1 MVSGRIWVVEENLGS
16 RAQPSWRAMRVVR
29 DTRYF
34 ARQAQ
39 AAVKRAGY
47 VTRVV
52 QYVRQ
57 GGAR

>member
-1 MVSGRIWVVEENLGS
+1 MSGRIWVVEENLGS
-16 RAQPSWRAMRVVR
+16 RARPSWWAMPVVR
-29 DTRYF
+29 DTRNL
-34 ARQAQ
+34 ARQEQ
-39 AAVKRAGY
+39 RAAKRAGY

>member
-16 RAQPSWRAMRVVR
+16 RAQPNWRAMRVVR

-39 AAVKRAGY
+39 RAVKRAGY

>member
-1 MVSGRIWVVEENLGS
+1 MSGRIWVVEENIGS
-16 RAQPSWRAMRVVR
+16 RAHPSWRAMRVVR
-29 DTRYF
+29 DTRYR